1 MLKKNQDATKNKFY
15 NMNPQRLIDA
25 RKAKNLSQREVGE
38 TLGVKDKE
46 RARIKISQYE
56 RGVLTPPYNVACQLA
71 AIFDVPPCY
80 FYIDDDHFAEQVLI
94 LYKKNLC
101 HDHTFED
108 ELITTLTTKTKEY
121 EKAFEEFKN
130 AMEAIKSTKGREL
143 PTKRQED

>member
-1 MLKKNQDATKNKFY
+1 
-15 NMNPQRLIDA
+15 MNPRRLIDA

-38 TLGVKDKE
+38 ALGASSKE
-46 RARIKISQYE
+46 QAKLKISRYE
-56 RGVLTPPYNVACQLA
+56 RGVLSPPYGVACQLA
-71 AIFDVPPCY
+71 TILSVPTCY
-80 FYIDDDHFAEQVLI
+80 FYIDDDDDIFAEQVLI

-143 PTKRQED
+143 PIKHQED